1 MTVREKSD
9 AKTHR
14 SLGLSKSPPALG
26 PVIRSGRLIS
36 KRELES
42 QGATPFAR
50 DFYCEH
56 SSTNVSHVLMTSPNS
71 SDYVGPATPRNY
83 ANDINSPNCVYVG

>member
-1 MTVREKSD
+1 MTLLEKTD

-14 SLGLSKSPPALG
+14 SVGLSKSPPALR
-26 PVIRSGRLIS
+26 PVIRSGCLMS
-36 KRELES
+36 KLELES
-42 QGATPFAR
+42 KSATPFAR
-50 DFYCEH
+50 DFYWEH